1 MTTSIGSSRMDNG
14 IEADGTVRI
23 AALVRLSGLYFPPW
37 FEAEIGAKPA
47 KRLQAQTLRPN
58 LKVL

>member
-1 MTTSIGSSRMDNG
+1 MDNG

-37 FEAEIGAKPA
+37 FEAEIGAK
-47 KRLQAQTLRPN
+47 RLQAQTPYSCHLCTLFR
-58 LKVL
+58 